1 MFKIIRQLK
10 EFTLLG
16 WMYFV
21 LVGIAMYIF
30 VVAVI
35 NH

>member
-1 MFKIIRQLK
+1 MSRIIRQLK

-21 LVGIAMYIF
+21 LVGIAMYI
-30 VVAVI
+30 VILVAM
-35 NH
+35 NR